1 MNNGAHTIKTDV
13 SRETLDR
20 LEAFAALVKKWN
32 PVINLVAKGSLSDIW
47 HRHVEDSAQII
58 LMAELGDY
66 WIDIGSGGGF
76 PGIVVAI
83 ILKEMAPATKV
94 VLVESDVRKATFLRQ
109 AAATLD
115 LSCEIHNSRI
125 ESLDLPRGKTISA
138 RALAPLPK
146 LLKLAENLVEAGG
159 ICLFMKGQSYL
170 DELADARKAWSFE
183 CEAKKSQTNAAAAV
197 LKIRN
202 IQRAAQ

>member
-1 MNNGAHTIKTDV
+1 MNNVVHTIKTDV

-20 LEAFAALVKKWN
+20 LDAFVALVEKWN
-32 PVINLVAKGSLSDIW
+32 PVINLVAKSSLSDIW

-109 AAATLD
+109 VAATLD

-125 ESLDLPRGKTISA
+125 ESLNLPRGKTISA

-146 LLKLAENLVEAGG
+146 LLKLAENLVEEGG